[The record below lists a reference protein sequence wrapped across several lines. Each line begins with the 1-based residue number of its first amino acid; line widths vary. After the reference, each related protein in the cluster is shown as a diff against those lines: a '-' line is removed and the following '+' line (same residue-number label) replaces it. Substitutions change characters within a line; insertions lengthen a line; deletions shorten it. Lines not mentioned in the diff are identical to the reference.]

1 VLKIFHAQKNDMDFY
16 KIFAKEK
23 IFIKPPYYGKKKKR
37 EKKIPTPFL
46 QPPIPHHQRKNSLKN
61 QKTNPNLPPRKKI
74 KLLSPMP
81 SKKVALG

>member
-37 EKKIPTPFL
+37 E
-46 QPPIPHHQRKNSLKN
+46 
-61 QKTNPNLPPRKKI
+61 RKKYPHPF
-74 KLLSPMP
+74 SNHP
-81 SKKVALG
+81 SHITKERIP